1 MLNIEVSEE
10 DFFQLVDFATIYE
23 RGDEKTWKH
32 WNKNHIKIDPNKPL
46 YLYYA
51 NEYVSCMLMRAYLH
65 NINEEANIFFD
76 EENEYCVVMSTH
88 KGRILEIGNPQN
100 DESVENS

>member
-23 RGDEKTWKH
+23 RGDEKTWKN
-32 WNKNHIKIDPNKPL
+32 WNKSHTKIDPNKKL
-46 YLYYA
+46 YIYYA
-51 NEYVSCMLMRAYLH
+51 NEYVSCMLMRAYIR

-76 EENEYCVVMSTH
+76 EESEHYLVLSTH

>member
-10 DFFQLVDFATIYE
+10 DIFKLVDFATIYE
-23 RGDEKTWKH
+23 RGDEKSWKN
-32 WNKNHIKIDPNKPL
+32 WNKSHTKIDPNKKL
-46 YLYYA
+46 YIYYGH
-51 NEYVSCMLMRAYLH
+51 EYVSCMLMRAYIR

-76 EENEYCVVMSTH
+76 EENEHYLVLTTH

-100 DESVENS
+100 DEIKT